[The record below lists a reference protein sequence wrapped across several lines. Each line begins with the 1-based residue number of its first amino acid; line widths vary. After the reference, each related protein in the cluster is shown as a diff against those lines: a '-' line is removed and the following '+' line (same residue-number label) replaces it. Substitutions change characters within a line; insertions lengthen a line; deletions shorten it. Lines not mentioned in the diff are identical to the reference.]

1 MNSGHFINL
10 IENAGSKIN
19 PILLPSLISPKQSFL
34 LTHPMKSENTRKNRV
49 VPLYHFIL
57 QPT

>member
-19 PILLPSLISPKQSFL
+19 PILLPSLISPKQTFL
-34 LTHPMKSENTRKNRV
+34 LTHSIEE
-49 VPLYHFIL
+49 
-57 QPT
+57 